1 MNSKMNRNQQ
11 RKFIC
16 IQDKE
21 KKEPRENSSFGANS
35 LKSSENFNAMFLK
48 VVSDWGDF

>member
-21 KKEPRENSSFGANS
+21 EKEPRENSWFGANN
-35 LKSSENFNAMFLK
+35 LKSSENFKAMILK
-48 VVSDWGDF
+48 VISDWGDF